1 MPVVREI
8 ESSVKVKDPM
18 NFVLI
23 ENGAISSIKYK
34 RKYYGYKP
42 IANGR
47 KWFKEKRKRKKSRAH
62 VAMAQPAL
70 CFNRQFFSITAQTKM
85 LT

>member
-1 MPVVREI
+1 MPVVHEL
-8 ESSVKVKDPM
+8 ESSVKVNDPM

-47 KWFKEKRKRKKSRAH
+47 KQGRRRVRFLGHDTPKLVSDK
-62 VAMAQPAL
+62 
-70 CFNRQFFSITAQTKM
+70 FSVPTETNM
-85 LT
+85 